1 MKVTGRNFAYLGY
14 PNIQRGTRLFHFKN
28 GWFVSI
34 VSVDNRNNMLH
45 SICAGYHGGWCIV
58 AYVTG
63 GFVRGRQQAS
73 GEAARM
79 RRNNE
84 KPTRCSAAHFR
95 RFLAHIQGF
104 VDHCRGYVAHFRGFA
119 ARSRGFVAPFSGFDA
134 HFCGFAVSSHST
146 QQRKRPGTQ
155 ARCITQRFPTGQT
168 VVRV

>member
-1 MKVTGRNFAYLGY
+1 MKVTGRNFAHLGY

-45 SICAGYHGGWCIV
+45 SICAGYHGVWCIV

-95 RFLAHIQGF
+95 RFLVFMASSMM
-104 VDHCRGYVAHFRGFA
+104 VVATLLI
-119 ARSRGFVAPFSGFDA
+119 FVALLLVIAALLLLFL
-134 HFCGFAVSSHST
+134 VSTLIFVGS
-146 QQRKRPGTQ
+146 P
-155 ARCITQRFPTGQT
+155 
-168 VVRV
+168 